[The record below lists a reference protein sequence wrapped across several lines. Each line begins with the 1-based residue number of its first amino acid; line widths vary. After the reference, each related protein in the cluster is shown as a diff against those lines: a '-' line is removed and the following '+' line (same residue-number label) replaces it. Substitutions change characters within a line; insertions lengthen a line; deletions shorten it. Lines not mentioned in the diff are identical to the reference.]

1 MFNKQSKE
9 FKNIDVQSMTIQDV
23 LPILLKKLIFQ
34 GKYNEA
40 ENLLFE
46 ELKKN
51 PSDDLIKIGKD
62 FYNMLLLKSDEDLTK
77 ANFSREEIFQGLNDM
92 KKFT

>member
-1 MFNKQSKE
+1 M
-9 FKNIDVQSMTIQDV
+9 I
-23 LPILLKKLIFQ
+23 
-34 GKYNEA
+34 
-40 ENLLFE
+40 
-46 ELKKN
+46 
-51 PSDDLIKIGKD
+51 LIKIGKD